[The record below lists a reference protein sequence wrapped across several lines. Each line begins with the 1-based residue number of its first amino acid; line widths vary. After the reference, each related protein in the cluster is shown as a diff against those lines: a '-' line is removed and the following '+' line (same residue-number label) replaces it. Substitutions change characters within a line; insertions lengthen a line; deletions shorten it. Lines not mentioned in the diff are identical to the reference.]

1 MIDKNITEAEY
12 LYDVEYYFENG
23 SEIHSLTNCD
33 SVVRS
38 EPRYYK
44 DTSKKQRGDLYRCT
58 RCGQYKPKS
67 EFYKDAR
74 VPCGIRSKCKECY
87 HK

>member
-12 LYDVEYYFENG
+12 LYDAEYYL
-23 SEIHSLTNCD
+23 I
-33 SVVRS
+33 
-38 EPRYYK
+38 EPNYYT
-44 DTSKKQRGDLYRCT
+44 DTSKKHKGELYRCT